1 MLQNLDLI
9 SIVFQVIAVLFAISV
24 HEYAHG
30 FISYRLGDPTPR
42 LEGRLSLNPLAHLDP
57 IGTLMLVVFRFGW
70 AKPVMVNPTYYQ
82 NPRKGMMYV
91 SLAGPGANVLTAYIF
106 AFIRWVF
113 VHFIIEWFPG
123 MNFRTVVMLV
133 YFLDLNII
141 INLGLAAFNLIP
153 VPPLD
158 GSKILGGL
166 LPYRYRR
173 VLYTLEQ
180 YGPIILVILL
190 FTGIAGKIVSPI
202 VRVLGYFIL

>member
-9 SIVFQVIAVLFAISV
+9 SLVFQVIAVLFAISV

-106 AFIRWVF
+106 AFIRWAF
-113 VHFIIEWFPG
+113 VHFVIEWFPG
-123 MNFRTVVMLV
+123 MNFRTVVKLV